1 MGEAL
6 RECSGHFLFTGCHTS
21 RPTMLSQT
29 KVSKVSPLLSHPLK
43 SQSLSQKTPA
53 LLTQFEMDKVECIW
67 GFLRKQTSFEANIGP
82 IMLPWKESSEG
93 TSTSCLPVA
102 TTRASSQWGQSVP
115 FWEHCR
121 LGWCQIYR
129 DCGIALQPSAVIEH
143 MSASAE
149 MGSTFYPKLHLI
161 LFEFFKRK
169 NINKHCLKLGQHVSQ
184 KAKPLCT
191 LKISTMPVWGGVGG
205 GIKGCSAWC
214 SVRGSQYSRQAWP
227 IIFRSVCLFRC
238 ANVFLPIK

>member
-1 MGEAL
+1 MFVEAL

-67 GFLRKQTSFEANIGP
+67 GFLRKQTSFEANIGHS
-82 IMLPWKESSEG
+82 MLPWKESSEG

-115 FWEHCR
+115 FSEHRR
-121 LGWCQIYR
+121 LGW
-129 DCGIALQPSAVIEH
+129 S
-143 MSASAE
+143 
-149 MGSTFYPKLHLI
+149 
-161 LFEFFKRK
+161 RK
-169 NINKHCLKLGQHVSQ
+169 TKFLLLRATVVES
-184 KAKPLCT
+184 
-191 LKISTMPVWGGVGG
+191 VGG
-205 GIKGCSAWC
+205 WRAGSCEPTCLWGMFEPRGMIPVDSRPLKSIRLTIEAEATRNSQEEWIRG
-214 SVRGSQYSRQAWP
+214 RGSA
-227 IIFRSVCLFRC
+227 LT
-238 ANVFLPIK
+238 